1 MSNSIQ
7 NLKINELSID
17 KIRPSMSSYTDP
29 TSGGSKIVVIGKPGC
44 FAIGTEV
51 LSYTGVIK
59 KVEDVKVGDQLMG
72 DDSTP
77 RNVLELCSN
86 NDMMYKITP
95 TDGGSSYTVNEQH
108 ILSLMN
114 ISTHETV
121 DIVLKDFL
129 EKPESFK
136 NDHLWY
142 RTGAE
147 FTPHNYLIDPYILG
161 YWLVNNDTIKHMEN
175 IIPDDIKYQFLGY
188 LQDHLLHKNK
198 YIPNTY
204 KINSS
209 SVRLRLLAG
218 IIDSNGSYDHD
229 ENTINISSVS
239 EKLSND
245 IIFLAKSLGLFAYK
259 KQFIFKNNIQY
270 TCFISGNLYTI
281 NSNTFINLFKA
292 RANTPYN
299 SGLTTPFTIEKLKH
313 DKYYGFV
320 LDNNHRFLLHD
331 FSVAHNTGKT
341 TLISSIL
348 YEKRNIFPVGMVMS
362 GTEDSNG
369 FYRKM
374 FPSTFVYNKLEE
386 DKIQEFIKR
395 QKIAK
400 KHLKN
405 PWAVLL
411 LDDCTDDPKLFN
423 KPLFQGLYK
432 NGRHWACLYILSLQY
447 CMDIKPVIRTNIDGT
462 FILRETNLKN
472 RKALWENYAGVIPDF
487 TMFCDIMDQL
497 TDDYTALYIHNTTQS
512 NKIEDSVFYYKAKP
526 IPKDFKFG
534 CPDFWAF
541 HQARYNPAYL
551 DSVI

>member
-7 NLKINELSID
+7 NLRINELSID
-17 KIRPSMSSYTDP
+17 KIRPSMATYTDP
-29 TSGGSKIVVIGKPGC
+29 SNGGSKIVVIGKPGC
-44 FAIGTEV
+44 FARGTEV
-51 LSYTGVIK
+51 LLYNGVVK
-59 KVEDVKVGDQLMG
+59 KVEEVQVGQQLMG

-86 NDMMYKITP
+86 TDMMYKITP
-95 TDGGSSYTVNEQH
+95 NDGGACFTVNEKH
-108 ILSLMN
+108 ILSLKN
-114 ISTHETV
+114 VSTSETV

-129 EKPESFK
+129 EKPDSFK

-142 RTGAE
+142 RTGVE
-147 FTPHNYLIDPYILG
+147 FKPQQFVIDPYFIG
-161 YWLVNNDTIKHMEN
+161 YWLLSNENMEN
-175 IIPDDIKYQFLGY
+175 IIPDDKKYQFIGY
-188 LQDHLLHKNK
+188 VKDHSLQNFKH
-198 YIPNTY
+198 IPNAY
-204 KINSS
+204 KVNSS

-218 IIDSNGSYDHD
+218 IIDSNSSYDYD
-229 ENTINISSVS
+229 ENTINISLDSYVLA
-239 EKLSND
+239 KD
-245 IIFLAKSLGLFAYK
+245 IVFLAQSLGLFAYYK
-259 KQFIFKNNIQY
+259 TFITKHNDQEY
-270 TCFISGNLYTI
+270 TCFISGNLHTI
-281 NSNTFINLFKA
+281 ESTTFTDLFKK
-292 RANTPYN
+292 RCNTPYN
-299 SGLTTPFTIEKLKH
+299 SGLTTGFTIEKLNH
-313 DKYYGFV
+313 DNYYGFV

-341 TLISSIL
+341 TLISSII

-386 DKIQEFIKR
+386 DKIQEFVKR

-512 NKIEDSVFYYKAKP
+512 NRIEDCVFYYKAKP
-526 IPKDFKFG
+526 IPKDFRFG

-541 HQARYNPAYL
+541 HQARYNPEYL
-551 DSVI
+551 DPVI